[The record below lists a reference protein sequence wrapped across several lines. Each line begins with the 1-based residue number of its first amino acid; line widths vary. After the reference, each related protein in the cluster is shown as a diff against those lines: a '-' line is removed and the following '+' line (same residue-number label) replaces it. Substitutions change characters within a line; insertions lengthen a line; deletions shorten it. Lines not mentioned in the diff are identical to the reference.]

1 MVEVLLETSI
11 GQLSND
17 LYSSINWSKVG
28 LKTFKEFKNS
38 ILKEFEERELRF
50 NVKYEK
56 VTPFANQQI
65 EIEYINEVQFVGE
78 EEEFNLDMFNIFEED
93 ANDSV
98 EDSLSVD
105 NLVIEESLVENLV
118 LKTTKDGFDYYGVE
132 LEEELEDSEDDSSED
147 IEEVVGYSEEGYSEE
162 TIEGPLDEPLEDI
175 SSNFISPK
183 QSSSIA
189 TPVVELKEDIYS
201 SVDELLGS
209 VEELLGSVDEPP
221 LVNVKPIAPKVNP
234 TVEKPRKR
242 EISYHEGMSLRQF
255 LRENPRS
262 TMEVAEKYFTRR
274 EIMKEIQLG
283 RVIKR
288 GQKLFI

>member
-38 ILKEFEERELRF
+38 IFKEFEERELRF
-50 NVKYEK
+50 NVQYEK

-93 ANDSV
+93 DNNSI

-132 LEEELEDSEDDSSED
+132 LEEVSEEESEEEDNSEELSSDSQDY
-147 IEEVVGYSEEGYSEE
+147 EEVVFVE
-162 TIEGPLDEPLEDI
+162 EPLHEEPVSLVEEELTLEDESVYE
-175 SSNFISPK
+175 SSN
-183 QSSSIA
+183 
-189 TPVVELKEDIYS
+189 TVVSKKEDYS
-201 SVDELLGS
+201 SVDD
-209 VEELLGSVDEPP
+209 LLGSVDESTIVVARPTVTQSKP
-221 LVNVKPIAPKVNP
+221 LV
-234 TVEKPRKR
+234 ERPRKR

>member
-28 LKTFKEFKNS
+28 LKSFKEFKNS
-38 ILKEFEERELRF
+38 IFREFEERELRF
-50 NVKYEK
+50 NIQYEK

-78 EEEFNLDMFNIFEED
+78 EEEFNLDMFNLFDEENTSED
-93 ANDSV
+93 DLSV
-98 EDSLSVD
+98 E
-105 NLVIEESLVENLV
+105 NLKIEKSQVENLV
-118 LKTTKDGFDYYGVE
+118 LKTTKDGFDYYGVDLE
-132 LEEELEDSEDDSSED
+132 DGEDEEDTFDNSTEEGVSEVSAPEEVVYVEEKEMIEEEEL
-147 IEEVVGYSEEGYSEE
+147 VN
-162 TIEGPLDEPLEDI
+162 EP
-175 SSNFISPK
+175 SSNIVLEEPTKIVSPVK
-183 QSSSIA
+183 DD
-189 TPVVELKEDIYS
+189 PFS
-201 SVDELLGS
+201 SVDDLLN
-209 VEELLGSVDEPP
+209 SVDESTIMGTKS
-221 LVNVKPIAPKVNP
+221 VVSKRAPTK
-234 TVEKPRKR
+234 ERPRTR
-242 EISYHEGMSLRQF
+242 EITYHEGMSLRQF

-274 EIMKEIQLG
+274 DIMKEIQLG

>member
-28 LKTFKEFKNS
+28 LKTFKKFKNS
-38 ILKEFEERELRF
+38 IFKEFEERELRF

-93 ANDSV
+93 TNDSV

-132 LEEELEDSEDDSSED
+132 LEEELEDPEDDSSED

-162 TIEGPLDEPLEDI
+162 TIEGPLDEPLEDYSPNN
-175 SSNFISPK
+175 SSPEP
-183 QSSSIA
+183 SSGIP
-189 TPVVELKEDIYS
+189 TPVVELEEDIYS

-209 VEELLGSVDEPP
+209 VEEPP
-221 LVNVKPIAPKVNP
+221 IVNVKPPVPKVAP
-234 TVEKPRKR
+234 TVEKPRRR

>member
-1 MVEVLLETSI
+1 M
-11 GQLSND
+11 Q
-17 LYSSINWSKVG
+17 
-28 LKTFKEFKNS
+28 
-38 ILKEFEERELRF
+38 
-50 NVKYEK
+50 YEK

-93 ANDSV
+93 DNNSV

-118 LKTTKDGFDYYGVE
+118 LKTTKNGFDYYGVE
-132 LEEELEDSEDDSSED
+132 LEEVSEEESEEDNSEELSSDSQDY
-147 IEEVVGYSEEGYSEE
+147 EEVVFVE
-162 TIEGPLDEPLEDI
+162 EPLHEEPVNLVEEELTPEDE
-175 SSNFISPK
+175 SVYGASN
-183 QSSSIA
+183 
-189 TPVVELKEDIYS
+189 TVVSKEEDYS
-201 SVDELLGS
+201 SVDD
-209 VEELLGSVDEPP
+209 LLGSVDESSIVVARPTVTQSRP
-221 LVNVKPIAPKVNP
+221 LV
-234 TVEKPRKR
+234 ERPRKR

>member
-28 LKTFKEFKNS
+28 LKSFKEFRNS
-38 ILKEFEERELRF
+38 IFREFEERELRF
-50 NVKYEK
+50 NIQYEK

-78 EEEFNLDMFNIFEED
+78 EEEFNLDMFNLFDEENTSED
-93 ANDSV
+93 ALSV
-98 EDSLSVD
+98 E
-105 NLVIEESLVENLV
+105 NLKIEKSQVENLV
-118 LKTTKDGFDYYGVE
+118 LKTTEDGFDYYGVDLE
-132 LEEELEDSEDDSSED
+132 DGEDEDDTFDNSTEEGVSEVSAPEEVVYVEEKEMIEEEELVNES
-147 IEEVVGYSEEGYSEE
+147 
-162 TIEGPLDEPLEDI
+162 
-175 SSNFISPK
+175 SSNIVLEEPTKIVSPVK
-183 QSSSIA
+183 DD
-189 TPVVELKEDIYS
+189 PFS
-201 SVDELLGS
+201 SVDDLLN
-209 VEELLGSVDEPP
+209 SVDESTI
-221 LVNVKPIAPKVNP
+221 VGTKSVVSKRVP
-234 TVEKPRKR
+234 TKERPRTR
-242 EISYHEGMSLRQF
+242 EITYHEGMSLRQF

-274 EIMKEIQLG
+274 DIMKEIQLG

>member
-38 ILKEFEERELRF
+38 IFKEFEERELQF

-162 TIEGPLDEPLEDI
+162 TIEGPLDEPLEDYSPNN
-175 SSNFISPK
+175 SSPEP
-183 QSSSIA
+183 SSGIP
-189 TPVVELKEDIYS
+189 TPVVELEEDIYS

-209 VEELLGSVDEPP
+209 VEEPP
-221 LVNVKPIAPKVNP
+221 IVNVKPPVPKVAP
-234 TVEKPRKR
+234 TVEKPRRR

>member
-28 LKTFKEFKNS
+28 LKSFKEFKNS
-38 ILKEFEERELRF
+38 IFREFEERELRF
-50 NVKYEK
+50 NIQYEK

-78 EEEFNLDMFNIFEED
+78 EEEFNLDMFNLFDEENTSED
-93 ANDSV
+93 VLSV
-98 EDSLSVD
+98 E
-105 NLVIEESLVENLV
+105 NLKIEKSQVENLV
-118 LKTTKDGFDYYGVE
+118 LKTTEDGFDYYGVDLE
-132 LEEELEDSEDDSSED
+132 DGEDEDDTFDNSIEEGVSEVSTPEEVVYVEEEKMIEEEEL
-147 IEEVVGYSEEGYSEE
+147 VN
-162 TIEGPLDEPLEDI
+162 EP
-175 SSNFISPK
+175 SSNIVLEEPTKIVSPVK
-183 QSSSIA
+183 DD
-189 TPVVELKEDIYS
+189 PLS
-201 SVDELLGS
+201 SVDDLLN
-209 VEELLGSVDEPP
+209 SVDESTIMGT
-221 LVNVKPIAPKVNP
+221 KPVVSKRVL
-234 TVEKPRKR
+234 TKERPRTR
-242 EISYHEGMSLRQF
+242 EITYHEGMSLRQF

-274 EIMKEIQLG
+274 DIMKEIQLG

>member
-28 LKTFKEFKNS
+28 LKSFKEFKNS
-38 ILKEFEERELRF
+38 IFREFEERELRF
-50 NVKYEK
+50 NIQYEK

-78 EEEFNLDMFNIFEED
+78 EEEFNLDMFNLFDEENTSED
-93 ANDSV
+93 VLSV
-98 EDSLSVD
+98 E
-105 NLVIEESLVENLV
+105 NLKIEKSQVENLV
-118 LKTTKDGFDYYGVE
+118 LKTTEDGFDYYGVDLE
-132 LEEELEDSEDDSSED
+132 DGEDEEDTFDNSIEESVSEVSAPEEVVYVEEKEMIEEEEL
-147 IEEVVGYSEEGYSEE
+147 VN
-162 TIEGPLDEPLEDI
+162 EP
-175 SSNFISPK
+175 SSNIVLEEPTKIVSPVK
-183 QSSSIA
+183 DD
-189 TPVVELKEDIYS
+189 PFS
-201 SVDELLGS
+201 SVDDLLN
-209 VEELLGSVDEPP
+209 SVDESTIMGTKS
-221 LVNVKPIAPKVNP
+221 VVPKRVP
-234 TVEKPRKR
+234 TKERPRTR
-242 EISYHEGMSLRQF
+242 EITYHEGMSLRQF

-274 EIMKEIQLG
+274 DIMKEIQLG

>member
-38 ILKEFEERELRF
+38 IFKEFEERELRF

-93 ANDSV
+93 TNDSV

-147 IEEVVGYSEEGYSEE
+147 IEEVVDYSEEGYPEE
-162 TIEGPLDEPLEDI
+162 TIEEPLDELKEDV

-183 QSSSIA
+183 TSSSIA
-189 TPVVELKEDIYS
+189 TPVVELEEDVYS

-209 VEELLGSVDEPP
+209 VEEPP
-221 LVNVKPIAPKVNP
+221 IVNVKPPVPKVAP
-234 TVEKPRKR
+234 TVEKPRRR

>member
-38 ILKEFEERELRF
+38 IFKEFEERELRF
-50 NVKYEK
+50 NVQYEK

-162 TIEGPLDEPLEDI
+162 TIEGPLDEPLEDYSPNN
-175 SSNFISPK
+175 SSPEP
-183 QSSSIA
+183 SSGIP
-189 TPVVELKEDIYS
+189 TPVVELEEDIYS

-209 VEELLGSVDEPP
+209 VEEPP
-221 LVNVKPIAPKVNP
+221 IVNVKPPVPKVAP
-234 TVEKPRKR
+234 TVEKPRRR

>member
-28 LKTFKEFKNS
+28 LKSFKEFKNS
-38 ILKEFEERELRF
+38 IFREFEERELRF
-50 NVKYEK
+50 NIQYEK

-78 EEEFNLDMFNIFEED
+78 EEEFNLDMFNLFDEENTSED
-93 ANDSV
+93 ALSV
-98 EDSLSVD
+98 E
-105 NLVIEESLVENLV
+105 NLKIEKSQVENLV
-118 LKTTKDGFDYYGVE
+118 LKTTEDGFDYYGVDLE
-132 LEEELEDSEDDSSED
+132 DGEDGDDTFDNSIEEGVSEVSAPEEVVYTEEKEVIEEEEL
-147 IEEVVGYSEEGYSEE
+147 VN
-162 TIEGPLDEPLEDI
+162 EP
-175 SSNFISPK
+175 SSNIVLEEPTKIVSPVK
-183 QSSSIA
+183 DD
-189 TPVVELKEDIYS
+189 PFS
-201 SVDELLGS
+201 SVDDLLN
-209 VEELLGSVDEPP
+209 SVDESTIMGTKS
-221 LVNVKPIAPKVNP
+221 VVSKCAPTK
-234 TVEKPRKR
+234 ERPRTR
-242 EISYHEGMSLRQF
+242 EITYHEGMSLRQF

-274 EIMKEIQLG
+274 DIMKEIQLG

>member
-38 ILKEFEERELRF
+38 IFKEFEERELRF

-93 ANDSV
+93 ASDSV

-147 IEEVVGYSEEGYSEE
+147 IEEVVDYSEEGYPEE
-162 TIEGPLDEPLEDI
+162 TIEEPLDEMKEDV

-183 QSSSIA
+183 TSSSIA
-189 TPVVELKEDIYS
+189 TPVVDSEEDIYS

-209 VEELLGSVDEPP
+209 VEEPS
-221 LVNVKPIAPKVNP
+221 LVNVKPISPKVAP
-234 TVEKPRKR
+234 TVEKPRRR

>member
-28 LKTFKEFKNS
+28 LKSFKEFKNS
-38 ILKEFEERELRF
+38 IFREFEERELRF
-50 NVKYEK
+50 NIQYEK

-78 EEEFNLDMFNIFEED
+78 EEEFNLDMFNLFDEENTSED
-93 ANDSV
+93 ALSV
-98 EDSLSVD
+98 E
-105 NLVIEESLVENLV
+105 NLKIEKSQVENLV
-118 LKTTKDGFDYYGVE
+118 LKTTEDGFDYYGVDLE
-132 LEEELEDSEDDSSED
+132 DGEDNTFDNSNEEGVSEVSAPEEVAYVEEKEMIEEEEL
-147 IEEVVGYSEEGYSEE
+147 VN
-162 TIEGPLDEPLEDI
+162 EP
-175 SSNFISPK
+175 SSNIVLEEPTKIVSPVK
-183 QSSSIA
+183 DV
-189 TPVVELKEDIYS
+189 PLS
-201 SVDELLGS
+201 SVDDLLN
-209 VEELLGSVDEPP
+209 SVDEST
-221 LVNVKPIAPKVNP
+221 IMGTNP
-234 TVEKPRKR
+234 VVSKRVPTKERPRTR
-242 EISYHEGMSLRQF
+242 EITYHEGMSLRQF

-274 EIMKEIQLG
+274 DIMKEIQLG

>member
-28 LKTFKEFKNS
+28 LKSFKEFKNS
-38 ILKEFEERELRF
+38 IFREFEERELRF
-50 NVKYEK
+50 NIQYEK

-78 EEEFNLDMFNIFEED
+78 EEEFNLDMFNLFDEENTSED
-93 ANDSV
+93 VLSV
-98 EDSLSVD
+98 E
-105 NLVIEESLVENLV
+105 NLKIEKSQVENLV
-118 LKTTKDGFDYYGVE
+118 LKTTEDGFDYYGLDLEGGEDEEDTFDNSIEEGVSEVSAPEEVVYVE
-132 LEEELEDSEDDSSED
+132 EEKMIEEEEL
-147 IEEVVGYSEEGYSEE
+147 VN
-162 TIEGPLDEPLEDI
+162 EP
-175 SSNFISPK
+175 SSNIVLEEPTKIVSPVK
-183 QSSSIA
+183 DD
-189 TPVVELKEDIYS
+189 PFS
-201 SVDELLGS
+201 SVDDLLN
-209 VEELLGSVDEPP
+209 SVDESTIIGTKS
-221 LVNVKPIAPKVNP
+221 VVSKRVP
-234 TVEKPRKR
+234 TKERPRTR
-242 EISYHEGMSLRQF
+242 EITYHEGMSLRQF

-274 EIMKEIQLG
+274 DIMKEIQLG

>member
-28 LKTFKEFKNS
+28 LKSFKEFKNS
-38 ILKEFEERELRF
+38 IFREFEERELRF
-50 NVKYEK
+50 NIQYEK

-78 EEEFNLDMFNIFEED
+78 EEEFNLDMFNLFDEENTSED
-93 ANDSV
+93 VLSV
-98 EDSLSVD
+98 E
-105 NLVIEESLVENLV
+105 NLKIEKSQVENLV
-118 LKTTKDGFDYYGVE
+118 LKTTKDGFDYYGVD
-132 LEEELEDSEDDSSED
+132 LEDGEDEDDTFDNSIEGSVSEVSAL
-147 IEEVVGYSEEGYSEE
+147 EEVVYVEEKEM
-162 TIEGPLDEPLEDI
+162 IEVKELVNEP
-175 SSNFISPK
+175 SSNIVLEEPTK
-183 QSSSIA
+183 
-189 TPVVELKEDIYS
+189 VVPPIKDDSFS
-201 SVDELLGS
+201 SVDDLLN
-209 VEELLGSVDEPP
+209 SVDESTIMGTKS
-221 LVNVKPIAPKVNP
+221 VVSKRVP
-234 TVEKPRKR
+234 TKERPRTRKITYR
-242 EISYHEGMSLRQF
+242 EGMSLRQF

-274 EIMKEIQLG
+274 DIMKEIQLG

>member
-28 LKTFKEFKNS
+28 LKSFKEFKNS
-38 ILKEFEERELRF
+38 IFREFEERELRF
-50 NVKYEK
+50 NIQYEK

-78 EEEFNLDMFNIFEED
+78 EEEFNLDMFNLFDEENTSED
-93 ANDSV
+93 VLSV
-98 EDSLSVD
+98 E
-105 NLVIEESLVENLV
+105 NLKIEKSQVENLV
-118 LKTTKDGFDYYGVE
+118 LKTTEDGFDYYGVDLE
-132 LEEELEDSEDDSSED
+132 DGEDEDDTFDNSIEEGVSEVSAPEEVVYVEEEKMIEEEEL
-147 IEEVVGYSEEGYSEE
+147 VN
-162 TIEGPLDEPLEDI
+162 EP
-175 SSNFISPK
+175 SSNI
-183 QSSSIA
+183 
-189 TPVVELKEDIYS
+189 VLKEPTKFVSPVKDDLFS
-201 SVDELLGS
+201 SVDDLLN
-209 VEELLGSVDEPP
+209 SVDESTIRGTKS
-221 LVNVKPIAPKVNP
+221 VVSKRVP
-234 TVEKPRKR
+234 TKERPRTR
-242 EISYHEGMSLRQF
+242 EMTYHEGMSLRQF

-274 EIMKEIQLG
+274 DIMKEIQLG

>member
-28 LKTFKEFKNS
+28 LKSFKEFKNS
-38 ILKEFEERELRF
+38 IFREFEERELRF
-50 NVKYEK
+50 NIQYEK

-78 EEEFNLDMFNIFEED
+78 EEEFNLDMFNLFDEENTSED
-93 ANDSV
+93 ALSV
-98 EDSLSVD
+98 E
-105 NLVIEESLVENLV
+105 NLKIEKSQVENLV
-118 LKTTKDGFDYYGVE
+118 LKTTEDGFDYYGVDLE
-132 LEEELEDSEDDSSED
+132 DGEDEDATFDNSIEEGVSEVSAPEEVVYVEEEKMIEEEEL
-147 IEEVVGYSEEGYSEE
+147 VN
-162 TIEGPLDEPLEDI
+162 EP
-175 SSNFISPK
+175 SSNIVLEEPTKIVSPVK
-183 QSSSIA
+183 DD
-189 TPVVELKEDIYS
+189 PFS
-201 SVDELLGS
+201 SVDDLLN
-209 VEELLGSVDEPP
+209 SVDESTIMGTKS
-221 LVNVKPIAPKVNP
+221 VVSKRAPTK
-234 TVEKPRKR
+234 ERPRTR
-242 EISYHEGMSLRQF
+242 EITYHEGMSLRQF

-274 EIMKEIQLG
+274 DIMKEIQLG

>member
-28 LKTFKEFKNS
+28 LKSFKEFKNS
-38 ILKEFEERELRF
+38 IFREFEERELRF
-50 NVKYEK
+50 NIQYEK

-78 EEEFNLDMFNIFEED
+78 EEEFNLDMFNLFDEENTSDD
-93 ANDSV
+93 ALSV
-98 EDSLSVD
+98 E
-105 NLVIEESLVENLV
+105 NLKIEKSQVENLV
-118 LKTTKDGFDYYGVE
+118 LKTTEDGFDYYGVDLE
-132 LEEELEDSEDDSSED
+132 DGEDEEDTFDNSIEEGVSEVSAPEEVVYVEEEKMIEEEELVNEPFSNIVLEEPTKIVSPVKDD
-147 IEEVVGYSEEGYSEE
+147 
-162 TIEGPLDEPLEDI
+162 L
-175 SSNFISPK
+175 F
-183 QSSSIA
+183 
-189 TPVVELKEDIYS
+189 S
-201 SVDELLGS
+201 SVDDLLN
-209 VEELLGSVDEPP
+209 SVDESTIMGTKS
-221 LVNVKPIAPKVNP
+221 VVSKRVP
-234 TVEKPRKR
+234 TKERPRTR
-242 EISYHEGMSLRQF
+242 EITYHEGMSLRQF

-274 EIMKEIQLG
+274 DIMKEIQLG

>member
-38 ILKEFEERELRF
+38 IFKEFEERELRF

-132 LEEELEDSEDDSSED
+132 LEEELEDSEDGSSED

-162 TIEGPLDEPLEDI
+162 TIEGPLDEPLEDYSPNN
-175 SSNFISPK
+175 SSPEP
-183 QSSSIA
+183 SSGIP
-189 TPVVELKEDIYS
+189 TPVVELEEDIYS

-209 VEELLGSVDEPP
+209 VEEPP
-221 LVNVKPIAPKVNP
+221 IVNVKPPVPKVAP
-234 TVEKPRKR
+234 TVEKPRRR

>member
-28 LKTFKEFKNS
+28 LKSFKEFKNS
-38 ILKEFEERELRF
+38 IFREFEERELRF
-50 NVKYEK
+50 NIQYEK

-78 EEEFNLDMFNIFEED
+78 EEEFNLDMFNLFDDENTSED
-93 ANDSV
+93 ALSV
-98 EDSLSVD
+98 E
-105 NLVIEESLVENLV
+105 NLKIEKSQVENLV
-118 LKTTKDGFDYYGVE
+118 LKTTEDGFDYYGVDLE
-132 LEEELEDSEDDSSED
+132 DGEDEDDTFDNSIEEGVSEVSALEEVVYVEEEEMIEEEELVNES
-147 IEEVVGYSEEGYSEE
+147 
-162 TIEGPLDEPLEDI
+162 
-175 SSNFISPK
+175 SSNIVLEEPTQNIPKVVSPVK
-183 QSSSIA
+183 
-189 TPVVELKEDIYS
+189 DDHFS
-201 SVDELLGS
+201 SVDDLLNS
-209 VEELLGSVDEPP
+209 VVSERV
-221 LVNVKPIAPKVNP
+221 P
-234 TVEKPRKR
+234 TKERHRTR
-242 EISYHEGMSLRQF
+242 EITYHEGMSLRQF

-274 EIMKEIQLG
+274 DIMKEIQLG

>member
-38 ILKEFEERELRF
+38 IFKEFEERELRF

-93 ANDSV
+93 TNDSV

-147 IEEVVGYSEEGYSEE
+147 IEEVVGYLEEGYSEE
-162 TIEGPLDEPLEDI
+162 TIEGPLDEPLEDYSPNN
-175 SSNFISPK
+175 SSPEP
-183 QSSSIA
+183 SSGIPI
-189 TPVVELKEDIYS
+189 TVVELEEDIYS

-209 VEELLGSVDEPP
+209 VEEPP
-221 LVNVKPIAPKVNP
+221 IVNVKPPVPKVAP
-234 TVEKPRKR
+234 TVEKPRRR

>member
-28 LKTFKEFKNS
+28 LKSFKEFKNS
-38 ILKEFEERELRF
+38 IFREFEERELRF
-50 NVKYEK
+50 NIQYEK

-78 EEEFNLDMFNIFEED
+78 EEEFNLDMFNLFDEENTSED
-93 ANDSV
+93 DLSV
-98 EDSLSVD
+98 E
-105 NLVIEESLVENLV
+105 NLKIEKSQVENLV
-118 LKTTKDGFDYYGVE
+118 LKTTEDGFDYYGVDLE
-132 LEEELEDSEDDSSED
+132 DGEDEDDTFDNSIEEGVSEVSAPEEVVYVEEEKMIEEEEL
-147 IEEVVGYSEEGYSEE
+147 VN
-162 TIEGPLDEPLEDI
+162 EP
-175 SSNFISPK
+175 SSNIVLEEPTKFVSPVK
-183 QSSSIA
+183 DD
-189 TPVVELKEDIYS
+189 LFS
-201 SVDELLGS
+201 SVDDLLNF
-209 VEELLGSVDEPP
+209 VDESTIRGTKS
-221 LVNVKPIAPKVNP
+221 VVSKRVP
-234 TVEKPRKR
+234 TKERPRTR
-242 EISYHEGMSLRQF
+242 EITYHEGMSLRQF

-274 EIMKEIQLG
+274 DIMKEIQLG

>member
-28 LKTFKEFKNS
+28 LKSFKEFKNS
-38 ILKEFEERELRF
+38 IFREFEERELRF
-50 NVKYEK
+50 NIQYEK

-78 EEEFNLDMFNIFEED
+78 EEEFNLDMFNLFDEENTSED
-93 ANDSV
+93 ALSV
-98 EDSLSVD
+98 E
-105 NLVIEESLVENLV
+105 NLKIEKSQVENLV
-118 LKTTKDGFDYYGVE
+118 LKTTEDGFDYYGVDLE
-132 LEEELEDSEDDSSED
+132 DGEDEDDTFDNSIEEGVSEVSALEEVVYVEEKEMIGEEEL
-147 IEEVVGYSEEGYSEE
+147 VN
-162 TIEGPLDEPLEDI
+162 EP
-175 SSNFISPK
+175 
-183 QSSSIA
+183 SSSIVLEEP
-189 TPVVELKEDIYS
+189 TKIVSSVKDDPFS
-201 SVDELLGS
+201 SVDDLLN
-209 VEELLGSVDEPP
+209 SVDESTIMGT
-221 LVNVKPIAPKVNP
+221 KPVVSKRV
-234 TVEKPRKR
+234 TTKERPRTR
-242 EISYHEGMSLRQF
+242 EITYHDGMSLRQF

-274 EIMKEIQLG
+274 DIMKEIQLG

>member
-38 ILKEFEERELRF
+38 IFKEFEERELRF
-50 NVKYEK
+50 NVQYEK

-162 TIEGPLDEPLEDI
+162 GYSEETIEGPLDEPLEDYSPNN
-175 SSNFISPK
+175 SSPEP
-183 QSSSIA
+183 SSGIP
-189 TPVVELKEDIYS
+189 TPVVELEEDIYS

-209 VEELLGSVDEPP
+209 VEEPP
-221 LVNVKPIAPKVNP
+221 IVNVKPPVPKVAP
-234 TVEKPRKR
+234 TVEKPRRR

>member
-28 LKTFKEFKNS
+28 LKSFKEFKNS
-38 ILKEFEERELRF
+38 IFREFEERELRF
-50 NVKYEK
+50 NIQYEK

-78 EEEFNLDMFNIFEED
+78 EEEFNLDMFNLFDEENTSED
-93 ANDSV
+93 ALSV
-98 EDSLSVD
+98 E
-105 NLVIEESLVENLV
+105 NLKIEKSQVENLV
-118 LKTTKDGFDYYGVE
+118 LKTTEDGFDYYGVDLE
-132 LEEELEDSEDDSSED
+132 DGEDEDDTFDNSIEEGVSEVSAPEEVVYVEEEEMVEEEELVSESSPNIVLEEPTKVVSPIKDD
-147 IEEVVGYSEEGYSEE
+147 
-162 TIEGPLDEPLEDI
+162 P
-175 SSNFISPK
+175 F
-183 QSSSIA
+183 
-189 TPVVELKEDIYS
+189 S
-201 SVDELLGS
+201 SVDDLLN
-209 VEELLGSVDEPP
+209 SVDESTIMGTKS
-221 LVNVKPIAPKVNP
+221 VVSKRVP
-234 TVEKPRKR
+234 TKERPRTR

-274 EIMKEIQLG
+274 DIMKEIQLG

>member
-28 LKTFKEFKNS
+28 LKSFKEFKNS
-38 ILKEFEERELRF
+38 IFREFEERELRF
-50 NVKYEK
+50 NIQYEK

-78 EEEFNLDMFNIFEED
+78 EEEFNLDMFNLFDEETTSED
-93 ANDSV
+93 ALSV
-98 EDSLSVD
+98 E
-105 NLVIEESLVENLV
+105 NLKIEKSQVENLV
-118 LKTTKDGFDYYGVE
+118 LKTTEDGFDYYGVE
-132 LEEELEDSEDDSSED
+132 LEDGEDEDNTFDNSIEEGVSEVSAP
-147 IEEVVGYSEEGYSEE
+147 EEVVYVEEEKMIEE
-162 TIEGPLDEPLEDI
+162 EELVNEP
-175 SSNFISPK
+175 SSNIVLEEPTKIVSPVK
-183 QSSSIA
+183 DD
-189 TPVVELKEDIYS
+189 PLS
-201 SVDELLGS
+201 SVDDLLN
-209 VEELLGSVDEPP
+209 SVDESTIMGTKS
-221 LVNVKPIAPKVNP
+221 VVSKRVP
-234 TVEKPRKR
+234 TKERPRTR
-242 EISYHEGMSLRQF
+242 EITYHEGMSLRQF

-274 EIMKEIQLG
+274 DIMKEIQLG

>member
-28 LKTFKEFKNS
+28 LKSFKEFKNS
-38 ILKEFEERELRF
+38 IFREFEERELRF
-50 NVKYEK
+50 NIQYEK

-78 EEEFNLDMFNIFEED
+78 EEEFNLDMFNLFDEED
-93 ANDSV
+93 TSEDALSV
-98 EDSLSVD
+98 E
-105 NLVIEESLVENLV
+105 NLKIEKSQVENLV
-118 LKTTKDGFDYYGVE
+118 LKTTEDGFDYYGVE
-132 LEEELEDSEDDSSED
+132 LEDGEEEDDTFDNSVEEGVSEVSAP
-147 IEEVVGYSEEGYSEE
+147 EEVVYVEEEKMIEE
-162 TIEGPLDEPLEDI
+162 EKLVNEP
-175 SSNFISPK
+175 SSNIVLEEPTKIVSPVK
-183 QSSSIA
+183 DD
-189 TPVVELKEDIYS
+189 PFS
-201 SVDELLGS
+201 SVDDLLN
-209 VEELLGSVDEPP
+209 SVDESTIMGTKS
-221 LVNVKPIAPKVNP
+221 VVSKRAPTK
-234 TVEKPRKR
+234 ERPRTR
-242 EISYHEGMSLRQF
+242 EITYHEGMSLRQF

-274 EIMKEIQLG
+274 DIMKEIQLG

>member
-28 LKTFKEFKNS
+28 LKSFKEFKNS
-38 ILKEFEERELRF
+38 IFREFEERELRF
-50 NVKYEK
+50 NIQYEK

-78 EEEFNLDMFNIFEED
+78 EEEFNLDMFNLFDEENTSED
-93 ANDSV
+93 ALSV
-98 EDSLSVD
+98 E
-105 NLVIEESLVENLV
+105 NLKIEKSQVENLV
-118 LKTTKDGFDYYGVE
+118 LKTTEDGFDYYGVD
-132 LEEELEDSEDDSSED
+132 LEDGEDEDDTFDNSIEEGISEVSAP
-147 IEEVVGYSEEGYSEE
+147 EEVVYVEEEG
-162 TIEGPLDEPLEDI
+162 LVDEPSPSTNLEE
-175 SSNFISPK
+175 PTK
-183 QSSSIA
+183 
-189 TPVVELKEDIYS
+189 VEPTVESDPFS
-201 SVDELLGS
+201 SVDDLLN
-209 VEELLGSVDEPP
+209 SVDEST
-221 LVNVKPIAPKVNP
+221 IMGTNP
-234 TVEKPRKR
+234 VVSKRVPTKERPRTR
-242 EISYHEGMSLRQF
+242 EITYHEGMSLRQF

-274 EIMKEIQLG
+274 DIMKDIQLG

>member
-38 ILKEFEERELRF
+38 IFKEFEERELRF

-147 IEEVVGYSEEGYSEE
+147 IEEVVDYSEEGYSEE
-162 TIEGPLDEPLEDI
+162 TIEGPLDEPLEDYSPNN
-175 SSNFISPK
+175 SSPEP
-183 QSSSIA
+183 SSGIP
-189 TPVVELKEDIYS
+189 TPVVDSEEDIYS

-209 VEELLGSVDEPP
+209 VEEPP
-221 LVNVKPIAPKVNP
+221 IVNVKPPVPKVAP
-234 TVEKPRKR
+234 TVEKPRRR

>member
-28 LKTFKEFKNS
+28 LKSFKEFKNS
-38 ILKEFEERELRF
+38 IFREFEERELRF
-50 NVKYEK
+50 NIQYEK

-78 EEEFNLDMFNIFEED
+78 EEEFNLDMFNLFDEENTSED
-93 ANDSV
+93 ALSV
-98 EDSLSVD
+98 E
-105 NLVIEESLVENLV
+105 NLKIEKSQVENLV
-118 LKTTKDGFDYYGVE
+118 LKTTEDGFDYYGVDLE
-132 LEEELEDSEDDSSED
+132 DVEDEDDTFDTSIEQGVSEVSAPEEVVYVEEKEMIEEEEL
-147 IEEVVGYSEEGYSEE
+147 VN
-162 TIEGPLDEPLEDI
+162 EP
-175 SSNFISPK
+175 SSNIVLEEPTKIVSPVK
-183 QSSSIA
+183 DD
-189 TPVVELKEDIYS
+189 TFS
-201 SVDELLGS
+201 SVDDLLN
-209 VEELLGSVDEPP
+209 SVDESTIMGTKS
-221 LVNVKPIAPKVNP
+221 VVSKRAPTK
-234 TVEKPRKR
+234 ERPRTR
-242 EISYHEGMSLRQF
+242 EITYHEGMSLRQF

-274 EIMKEIQLG
+274 DIMKEIQLG

>member
-28 LKTFKEFKNS
+28 LKSFKEFKNS
-38 ILKEFEERELRF
+38 IFREFEERELRF
-50 NVKYEK
+50 NIQYEK

-78 EEEFNLDMFNIFEED
+78 EEEFNLDMFNLFDEENTSED
-93 ANDSV
+93 VLSV
-98 EDSLSVD
+98 E
-105 NLVIEESLVENLV
+105 NLKIEESQVENLV
-118 LKTTKDGFDYYGVE
+118 LKTTEDGFDYYGVDLE
-132 LEEELEDSEDDSSED
+132 DGEEEDGTFDNSIEEGVSEVSAPEEVAYVEEKEMIEEEEL
-147 IEEVVGYSEEGYSEE
+147 VN
-162 TIEGPLDEPLEDI
+162 EP
-175 SSNFISPK
+175 SSNI
-183 QSSSIA
+183 
-189 TPVVELKEDIYS
+189 VLKEPTKIVSPVKDDPFS
-201 SVDELLGS
+201 SVDDLLN
-209 VEELLGSVDEPP
+209 SVDEST
-221 LVNVKPIAPKVNP
+221 IMGTNP
-234 TVEKPRKR
+234 VVSKRVPTKERPRTR
-242 EISYHEGMSLRQF
+242 EITYHEGMSLRQF

-274 EIMKEIQLG
+274 DIMKEIQLG

>member
-28 LKTFKEFKNS
+28 LKSFKEFKNS
-38 ILKEFEERELRF
+38 IFREFEERELRF
-50 NVKYEK
+50 NIQYEK

-78 EEEFNLDMFNIFEED
+78 EEEFNLDMFNLFDEENASED
-93 ANDSV
+93 ALSV
-98 EDSLSVD
+98 E
-105 NLVIEESLVENLV
+105 NLKIEKSQVENLV
-118 LKTTKDGFDYYGVE
+118 LKTTEDGFDYYGVDLE
-132 LEEELEDSEDDSSED
+132 DGEDDDDTFDNSIEEGVSEVSAPEEVVYVEEEKMIEEEEL
-147 IEEVVGYSEEGYSEE
+147 VN
-162 TIEGPLDEPLEDI
+162 EP
-175 SSNFISPK
+175 SSNIVLEEQTKIVSPVK
-183 QSSSIA
+183 DD
-189 TPVVELKEDIYS
+189 PFS
-201 SVDELLGS
+201 SVDDLLN
-209 VEELLGSVDEPP
+209 SVDESTIMGTNS
-221 LVNVKPIAPKVNP
+221 VVSKRVP
-234 TVEKPRKR
+234 TKERPRTR
-242 EISYHEGMSLRQF
+242 EITYHEGMSLRQF

-274 EIMKEIQLG
+274 DIMKEIQLG

>member
-28 LKTFKEFKNS
+28 LKGFKEFKNS
-38 ILKEFEERELRF
+38 IFQEFEERELRF
-50 NVKYEK
+50 NIQYEK

-78 EEEFNLDMFNIFEED
+78 EEEFNLDMFNLFDDENTSED
-93 ANDSV
+93 VLSV
-98 EDSLSVD
+98 E
-105 NLVIEESLVENLV
+105 NLKIEKSQVENLV
-118 LKTTKDGFDYYGVE
+118 LKTTEDGFDYYGVDLE
-132 LEEELEDSEDDSSED
+132 DGEDEDDTFDNSIEEGVLEVSAPKEVVYVEEEKMIEEKELVNEPSSNIVLEEPTKIVSPVKDD
-147 IEEVVGYSEEGYSEE
+147 
-162 TIEGPLDEPLEDI
+162 P
-175 SSNFISPK
+175 F
-183 QSSSIA
+183 
-189 TPVVELKEDIYS
+189 S
-201 SVDELLGS
+201 SVDDLLN
-209 VEELLGSVDEPP
+209 SVDESTIMGTKS
-221 LVNVKPIAPKVNP
+221 VVSKRVP
-234 TVEKPRKR
+234 TKERPRTR
-242 EISYHEGMSLRQF
+242 EITYHEGMSLRQF

-274 EIMKEIQLG
+274 DIMKEIQLG

>member
-28 LKTFKEFKNS
+28 LKSFKEFKNS
-38 ILKEFEERELRF
+38 IFREFEERELRF
-50 NVKYEK
+50 NIQYEK

-78 EEEFNLDMFNIFEED
+78 EEEFNLDMFNLFDEENTSED
-93 ANDSV
+93 VLSV
-98 EDSLSVD
+98 E
-105 NLVIEESLVENLV
+105 NLKIEKSQVENLV
-118 LKTTKDGFDYYGVE
+118 LKTTEDGFDYYGVDLE
-132 LEEELEDSEDDSSED
+132 DGEDEEDTFDNSIEEGVSEVSALEEVVYVEEEEMIEEEEL
-147 IEEVVGYSEEGYSEE
+147 VN
-162 TIEGPLDEPLEDI
+162 EP
-175 SSNFISPK
+175 SSNIVLEEPTKIVSPVK
-183 QSSSIA
+183 DD
-189 TPVVELKEDIYS
+189 PFS
-201 SVDELLGS
+201 SVDDLLN
-209 VEELLGSVDEPP
+209 SVDESTI
-221 LVNVKPIAPKVNP
+221 LGTKSVVSKRVP
-234 TVEKPRKR
+234 TKERPRTR
-242 EISYHEGMSLRQF
+242 EITYHEGMSLRQF

-274 EIMKEIQLG
+274 DIMKEIQLG

>member
-28 LKTFKEFKNS
+28 LKSFKEFRNS
-38 ILKEFEERELRF
+38 IFREFEERELRF
-50 NVKYEK
+50 NIQYEK

-78 EEEFNLDMFNIFEED
+78 EEEFNLDMFNLFDEENTSED
-93 ANDSV
+93 ALSV
-98 EDSLSVD
+98 E
-105 NLVIEESLVENLV
+105 NLKIEKSQVENLV
-118 LKTTKDGFDYYGVE
+118 LKTTEDGFDYYGVDLE
-132 LEEELEDSEDDSSED
+132 DGGDEDDTFDKSIEEGISEVSAPEEVVYVEEKEMIEEEEL
-147 IEEVVGYSEEGYSEE
+147 VN
-162 TIEGPLDEPLEDI
+162 EP
-175 SSNFISPK
+175 SSNIVLEEPTKIVSPVK
-183 QSSSIA
+183 DDPI
-189 TPVVELKEDIYS
+189 S
-201 SVDELLGS
+201 SVDDLLN
-209 VEELLGSVDEPP
+209 SVDESTIMGTKS
-221 LVNVKPIAPKVNP
+221 VVSKRVP
-234 TVEKPRKR
+234 TKERPRTR
-242 EISYHEGMSLRQF
+242 EITYHEGMSLRQF

-274 EIMKEIQLG
+274 DIMKEIQLG

>member
-38 ILKEFEERELRF
+38 IFKEFEERELRF

-162 TIEGPLDEPLEDI
+162 TIEGPLDEPLEDYSPNN
-175 SSNFISPK
+175 SSPEP
-183 QSSSIA
+183 SSGIP
-189 TPVVELKEDIYS
+189 TPVVELEEDIYS

-209 VEELLGSVDEPP
+209 VEEPP
-221 LVNVKPIAPKVNP
+221 IVNVKPQVPKVAP
-234 TVEKPRKR
+234 TVEKPRRR

>member
-28 LKTFKEFKNS
+28 LKSFKEFKNS
-38 ILKEFEERELRF
+38 IFREFEERELRF
-50 NVKYEK
+50 NIQYEK

-78 EEEFNLDMFNIFEED
+78 EEEFNLDMFNLFDKENTSED
-93 ANDSV
+93 DLSV
-98 EDSLSVD
+98 E
-105 NLVIEESLVENLV
+105 NLKIEKSQVENLV
-118 LKTTKDGFDYYGVE
+118 LKTTEDGFDYYGVDLE
-132 LEEELEDSEDDSSED
+132 DGEDEDDTFDNSNEEGISEVSAPEEVVYVEEEKMIEEEEL
-147 IEEVVGYSEEGYSEE
+147 VN
-162 TIEGPLDEPLEDI
+162 EP
-175 SSNFISPK
+175 SSNIVLEEPTK
-183 QSSSIA
+183 IVSS
-189 TPVVELKEDIYS
+189 VKDDLFS
-201 SVDELLGS
+201 SVDDLLN
-209 VEELLGSVDEPP
+209 SVDESTIRGTKS
-221 LVNVKPIAPKVNP
+221 VVPKRVP
-234 TVEKPRKR
+234 TKERPRIR
-242 EISYHEGMSLRQF
+242 EITYHEGMSLRQF

-274 EIMKEIQLG
+274 DIMKEIQLG